1 MPTATKRR
9 AQQRAAQLVTAYF
22 QKKKHHSGE
31 PPQETAPVENV
42 SQAQE
47 TEEPKPAAVVGGDVR
62 EEVKLTA
69 GVGGG
74 EEELACRYYIKGGRK
89 FAVYC
94 TSPSGFKVSYTF
106 GVSRE
111 RVDWWP
117 PRVGEEVAEQPEGE
131 VKSEEFKGR
140 LKRYTVQTSQGP
152 VAAADARIGDLRVV
166 KVEKPN
172 GAPVG
177 SWLALADSLYFGETL
192 ARELHSRMNIPP
204 DEAVDVA
211 ARIVC
216 PDCRDKWELERVK
229 NEIRTRTVDMWEP
242 DVPFRRELVV
252 GRELW
257 HSHRSIRERLEKAF
271 DVRREG
277 NATVITV
284 PVLCRHARVLAEGG
298 RELDGFICTAN
309 TLSSEKTDDTVAEK
323 DGIYLTSKPLYLSL
337 YAENLEVKCF
347 APNKSCAAK
356 FKDETWRR
364 GLILAENYY
373 FGDVGK
379 IVKGLGYTAYALPF
393 IWDSLYVETADGA
406 AFLHMHPLLRGQE
419 LAEYVKKMADNAL
432 SQCKS
437 EPCRERLKKA
447 IREAVRHTANHLDFR
462 HTVESVLSTTK

>member
-9 AQQRAAQLVTAYF
+9 AQQRLVTAYF
-22 QKKKHHSGE
+22 QKKRRHSGE
-31 PPQETAPVENV
+31 PPQEAAPVENV
-42 SQAQE
+42 PQARE
-47 TEEPKPAAVVGGDVR
+47 TEEPKHAAVAGGDVR
-62 EEVKLTA
+62 EEVKPTA

-89 FAVYC
+89 FTVHC
-94 TSPSGFKVSYTF
+94 SSPSGFKVSYTF

-117 PRVGEEVAEQPEGE
+117 PRVGEEVAEQLEGE

-140 LKRYTVQTSQGP
+140 LKRYTVQTSRGP
-152 VAAADARIGDLRVV
+152 VAVADARIGDLRVV

-172 GAPVG
+172 GALVG
-177 SWLALADSLYFGETL
+177 SWLDLADSLDFGRAL
-192 ARELHSRMNIPP
+192 ARELYNRLKIPP

-216 PDCRDKWELERVK
+216 PDCRDEWELGKVK
-229 NEIRTRTVDMWEP
+229 NWVRTSTVDMWEP

-277 NATVITV
+277 DTTVITV
-284 PVLCRHARVLAEGG
+284 PVLCRHVRVLAEGG
-298 RELDGFICTAN
+298 RELDGFICTTN
-309 TLSSEKTDDTVAEK
+309 TPSKEKTDDAVAEK
-323 DGIYLTSKPLYLSL
+323 DGVYLTSKPLYLSL
-337 YAENLEVKCF
+337 YAEDLSVKCF
-347 APNKSCAAK
+347 APNKSCAAR

-393 IWDSLYVETADGA
+393 IWDSLYVETADRS

-419 LAEYVKKMADNAL
+419 LAEYVKKMLDDAL

-437 EPCRERLKKA
+437 EPCKERLKKA
-447 IREAVRHTANHLDFR
+447 IRESVRYTANSLDFR
-462 HTVESVLSTTK
+462 HTVESALSATK